1 MNVTFNSTFLDKF
14 DSTPVAELA
23 NRVDVCAGSF
33 GNTCGS
39 PYTDIAWNTR
49 ATLTS
54 GAWTV
59 SGLLRF
65 LGEVDDDRIAN
76 GPVAANTLAA
86 PQIDAMYYL
95 DLSAAYQ
102 FNEKTRLTFG
112 VQNVT
117 DELPN
122 PVGSVSEQSNTY
134 PSTYSLFGPRVF
146 LSASYKL

>member
-1 MNVTFNSTFLDKF
+1 M
-14 DSTPVAELA
+14 
-23 NRVDVCAGSF
+23 
-33 GNTCGS
+33 
-39 PYTDIAWNTR
+39 
-49 ATLTS
+49 
-54 GAWTV
+54 

-102 FNEKTRLTFG
+102 FNEKARLTLG

-117 DELPN
+117 DDLPN
-122 PVGSVSEQSNTY
+122 PVGSVSEQSNTF